1 MSKEDI
7 KSRFLNMIMDN
18 GVSLS
23 LTVSFC
29 FVVYYIVHQ
38 QNVELMAAIYQLRE
52 DKKELRREEREL
64 VQDVIECY
72 KLKGN

>member
-1 MSKEDI
+1 
-7 KSRFLNMIMDN
+7 MIMDN

-38 QNVELMAAIYQLRE
+38 QNVELMKAIYQLRE
-52 DKKELRREEREL
+52 DKKELRKGRERISTRYYRVL
-64 VQDVIECY
+64 
-72 KLKGN
+72 